1 MPRLGMIVPSSNTCL
16 EPVTYQLIAA
26 AGEDVSAHFTRVR
39 VTNIALAE
47 ASAAQFAQEPML
59 QAACLL
65 ADAHADAIAWNGTSG
80 SWLGIDRDTAL
91 AAAISDAAG
100 VPATTSTLALM
111 AAFETFGARRIGL
124 LTPYTAD
131 VGAQIATCYRR
142 HGLSV
147 AAEEHLG
154 IADNDA
160 FAAVPPSDL
169 ASAARVLARDGIDAL
184 AIVCTNLYGAGLAA
198 ALEDELRVPVFDSV
212 TATFWHALRATGA
225 ERSIG
230 GWGALLASGPLRERA
245 QVICAELLEATSCD
259 RTTLRLD
266 LPAIGLHV
274 DLVTAEVTGPGARSI
289 RFDASLDQR
298 RLNTVAWMEQSRRD
312 LVQPEFAADPRP
324 PAALVD
330 VYGVRAQMLGPVIA
344 DSRMV
349 GWFSAHSLRE
359 RPWSAGDQEAL
370 DRARKQ
376 AAELVTG
383 VLAHPAMSR

>member
-1 MPRLGMIVPSSNTCL
+1 MIVPSSNTCL

-26 AGEDVSAHFTRVR
+26 AGGDVSAHFTRVR
-39 VTNIALAE
+39 VTNIALGE

-59 QAACLL
+59 QAARLL
-65 ADAHADAIAWNGTSG
+65 ADAHTDAIAWNGTSG
-80 SWLGIDRDTAL
+80 SWLGMDRDKAL
-91 AAAISDAAG
+91 ASAISDAAG

-111 AAFETFGARRIGL
+111 AAFETFGARRVGL

-131 VGAQIATCYRR
+131 VGAQIAACYGR

-147 AAEEHLG
+147 VAEEHLG

-169 ASAARVLARDGIDAL
+169 ASAARVLARGRIDAL

-198 ALEDELRVPVFDSV
+198 TLEDELGVLVFDSV
-212 TATFWHALRATGA
+212 TATFWHALHAAGA

-230 GWGALLASGPLRERA
+230 GWGALLMSGPLRARA
-245 QVICAELLEATSCD
+245 QVICAELREATSCD

-274 DLVTAEVTGPGARSI
+274 DLVTAEVAGPDARSI

-298 RLNTVAWMEQSRRD
+298 QLNTVAWMERARRN
-312 LVQPEFAADPRP
+312 LIQPDFAADPRP

-344 DSRMV
+344 DGRMV

-359 RPWSAGDQEAL
+359 RPWSASDQEAL
-370 DRARKQ
+370 DRARKE

-383 VLAHPAMSR
+383 VLAHPAVSR